1 MEQNSALNE
10 CNAVAGNDMEPGET
24 VGAAVA
30 VKQASS
36 NRRRFMASAA
46 VGVAAGGF
54 PMIAKAQTPI
64 TLRFQSTWPLKFLYH
79 EFAMD
84 WTKKVGELSGGKL
97 KIEMLPAGAV
107 VPGLQLLEATSK
119 GVLDGGHGLPAFWFG
134 KNSAF
139 GLYGAGPDFGL
150 DGNQLLGWIEYGGG
164 KELYAEIQA
173 AAQVDVVSFLYGP
186 VPCEPMGWFKK
197 PIRTTADLKG
207 LKFRTAG
214 LAVDMFNVLGMS
226 TVQLAPADIVPA
238 IDRGVLDGAEFAS
251 ASDDRIMGFP
261 DVAKY
266 YMQQSYHMSNNFCE
280 ILINKKKYDTLP
292 DELKTAMKYASHA
305 ASADMSWK
313 SMHRMSQDFLE
324 LQYKQKVSIY
334 RTPKVILDAQLKAW
348 DTVIAKRSAENPLF
362 AKVIASQKAWAK
374 RVMYWHNNVQVDQ
387 RAAYVHYFGNGPTE
401 A

>member
-24 VGAAVA
+24 AAAAVA

-36 NRRRFMASAA
+36 NRRRFLASAA

-387 RAAYVHYFGNGPTE
+387 RAAYVHYFGNGPIE